1 MIISLDSGLSDFE
14 MLDEFTINVFA
25 LIGVESKQKLN

>member
-14 MLDEFTINVFA
+14 MLDECTINVFA